1 MRVYS
6 ESKDVDH
13 IRAKIFQHVE
23 KRYRDEKRN
32 SNLEDIAC
40 ANKKRRGLLQEPPK
54 NRTTP

>member
-1 MRVYS
+1 MALYAGG
-6 ESKDVDH
+6 KDIDH
-13 IRAKIFQHVE
+13 IRTKIFQHVE
-23 KRYRDEKRN
+23 KSYRNEKRK